1 MVSHPLTSVAT
12 MAEKEPNPTVSP
24 QPGSTRN
31 APRRRST
38 APKIDHR
45 LYRPFKT
52 LPEDARMLVGQGHE
66 VIVFDHAITDA
77 MVVHIT
83 HDGPGHYSFRFL
95 VEDGQHHSEMISGSG
110 QHLGSYPINMA
121 SRPSFRYVE
130 VKADG
135 DWTVEFRPL
144 SESRTLK
151 TRSGS
156 KISGEHCEVI
166 QFAAAEPTRIRV
178 VAPDAEALILNAL
191 GMGYRNLLLRHQPF
205 DGRLLVPAK
214 TLGLSVFVRGGG
226 MNAADWAITV
236 G

>member
-1 MVSHPLTSVAT
+1 
-12 MAEKEPNPTVSP
+12 
-24 QPGSTRN
+24 
-31 APRRRST
+31 
-38 APKIDHR
+38 
-45 LYRPFKT
+45 LYRPIKT

-66 VIVFDHAITDA
+66 VIMFDHAITDA

-95 VEDGQHHSEMISGSG
+95 IEDGQHHSEMISGRG
-110 QHLGSYPINMA
+110 QHIGAYPINTA
-121 SRPSFRYVE
+121 HHQPFRYVE

-151 TRSGS
+151 TRTGS
-156 KISGEHCEVI
+156 KITGEHCEVL
-166 QFAAAEPTRIRV
+166 QFATTEPTRIRV
-178 VAPDAEALILNAL
+178 IAPDAEALILNAL
-191 GMGYRNLLLRHQPF
+191 GSRDTNLLLRHQPF

-214 TLGLSVFVRGGG
+214 TLALSVYVRGGG
-226 MNAADWAITV
+226 MNAADWAIIV